1 MKFPPRFFPL
11 HVVQIEE
18 NSILEGETTC
28 VHNGIFRHGFP
39 GNVFNKSKGNK
50 GSKQQQVLCYIC
62 PKVWP
67 EQTTNWFW
75 VKLKPSFKVWSSGF
89 MEGLIEFNVQVWS
102 SSKFVIHI
110 WVQSNTNSGGK
121 WESIEFIMGLKHAQY
136 CFIAIGHAQC
146 VPLYEL
152 WFWRTK
158 KGVSSS
164 FFWWQK
170 RRLYSSSNSEKSAP
184 SAQVFL
190 LHFSSFVNCVTFQL
204 QRKKCHHPIHTYC
217 EELKSR
223 LFRFGTIFSHWA

>member
-1 MKFPPRFFPL
+1 
-11 HVVQIEE
+11 
-18 NSILEGETTC
+18 
-28 VHNGIFRHGFP
+28 
-39 GNVFNKSKGNK
+39 
-50 GSKQQQVLCYIC
+50 
-62 PKVWP
+62 
-67 EQTTNWFW
+67 
-75 VKLKPSFKVWSSGF
+75 
-89 MEGLIEFNVQVWS
+89 
-102 SSKFVIHI
+102 
-110 WVQSNTNSGGK
+110 
-121 WESIEFIMGLKHAQY
+121 MGLKHAQY
-136 CFIAIGHAQC
+136 CFIAMGHAQC

-170 RRLYSSSNSEKSAP
+170 RRLYSNSSNSEKSAP

-223 LFRFGTIFSHWA
+223 LFRFGTIFSHWAWFIKSIHAPNKLIFMGKNDKILGVVLKF